1 MGGERRQGEAGH
13 GVRSRIFTSVR
24 HDRDQRQDM
33 EEKHDRE
40 EILDYIEIRGRTWS
54 RSSIGRRDR
63 T

>member
-1 MGGERRQGEAGH
+1 
-13 GVRSRIFTSVR
+13 
-24 HDRDQRQDM
+24 M

-63 T
+63 TWRIYLYATALSSYIRRVAKNKNRKTFTPYQ